1 MDGRSTRRRGR
12 RVGGRKKR
20 GTKPPSLRSDKRS
33 LRKRQPCLSCL
44 SNYFE
49 QRPPRVF
56 RSREFDENGFP
67 AIDDRRPIII
77 IIIHFFSLSL
87 SLSPRRDRT
96 DGSNGF
102 GRERLFVPGKNYAT
116 GRDFEGTVFFDA
128 LRKNARWGG

>member
-1 MDGRSTRRRGR
+1 MVDRRGGEEEGWVDGRSGARSRHPFDLTRGAY
-12 RVGGRKKR
+12 V
-20 GTKPPSLRSDKRS
+20 SDNRAS
-33 LRKRQPCLSCL
+33 P
-44 SNYFE
+44 
-49 QRPPRVF
+49 VF
-56 RSREFDENGFP
+56 RITSSNDRREFFVRENSTRTGFP
-67 AIDDRRPIII
+67 RSTIVARSSSSSI
-77 IIIHFFSLSL
+77 SSL

>member
-67 AIDDRRPIII
+67 APDHHHHHP
-77 IIIHFFSLSL
+77 FLLSL

>member
-1 MDGRSTRRRGR
+1 MVDRRGGEEEGWVDGRSGA
-12 RVGGRKKR
+12 
-20 GTKPPSLRSDKRS
+20 RSRHPFDLTSGAYVSDNRAS
-33 LRKRQPCLSCL
+33 P
-44 SNYFE
+44 
-49 QRPPRVF
+49 VF
-56 RSREFDENGFP
+56 RITSSNDRREFFVRENSTRTGFP
-67 AIDDRRPIII
+67 RSTIVARSSSSSSI
-77 IIIHFFSLSL
+77 SSL